1 MSAPVFSASEI
12 NLSRSK
18 LVQLALHLEVADKQ
32 LQYDFSRIAIV
43 EMARTYERELLR
55 SQKHLNE
62 LYKKRAKNKAKKRAK
77 IRGWQ
82 IATQTY
88 LKTLDHYLFIMDS
101 GLPLEFLLS
110 KQNKILI
117 LIGEQPVIIT
127 GPNSGA
133 DKQIEHNIVEQFCL
147 QYNCQEYFA
156 DFHFSE
162 TGDTTAKPK
171 TVEQNRNTFSE
182 VTSSWTIH
190 SDLQAD
196 LITSN
201 GLIFKFSSIKDR
213 LLKELWVNKI
223 ARELSLLIE
232 QLKITQA
239 KGNKIYWSSLKIH
252 ELPLTDNAQ
261 KIIIN
266 EKEDF
271 IKLSLPLLG
280 ANQSLFSLLIPWIQS
295 EFKNKTD
302 YRMIIKKADRYF
314 NRKKGINRSYEN

>member
-43 EMARTYERELLR
+43 EMAKTYENELLR
-55 SQKHLNE
+55 SQQHLIE
-62 LYKKRAKNKAKKRAK
+62 LSKKRANILSKKRAK

-82 IATQTY
+82 IATQSY
-88 LKTLDHYLFIMDS
+88 LKTLEHYLFIMDS
-101 GLPLEFLLS
+101 GLSLEFLLS

-117 LIGEQPVIIT
+117 LIGEHPVIIT

-133 DKQIEHNIVEQFCL
+133 DKQIQHNIVEQFCL
-147 QYNCQEYFA
+147 QYNCREYFE
-156 DFHFSE
+156 DIHFSE
-162 TGDTTAKPK
+162 TGNTTTKYK
-171 TVEQNRNTFSE
+171 TVEQNRNTYSE

-201 GLIFKFSSIKDR
+201 GLVFKFSSIKNR
-213 LLKELWVNKI
+213 IFKEEWVNKI
-223 ARELSLLIE
+223 ARELSLLNE

-239 KGNKIYWSSLKIH
+239 KGNKIDWSSLKIH

-266 EKEDF
+266 EKKDF

-280 ANQSLFSLLIPWIQS
+280 ANQSLFSFLIPWIKN

-302 YRMIIKKADRYF
+302 YRIIIKNADRYL
-314 NRKKGINRSYEN
+314 NSKTGISGTYEN